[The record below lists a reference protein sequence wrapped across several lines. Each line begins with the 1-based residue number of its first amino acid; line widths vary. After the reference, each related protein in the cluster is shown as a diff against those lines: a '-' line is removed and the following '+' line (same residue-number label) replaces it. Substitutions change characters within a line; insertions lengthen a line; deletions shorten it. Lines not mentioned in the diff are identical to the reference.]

1 MKRRRRFYPMSL
13 AYSSDQGKYKAA
25 FDMQPVQRVIRKYTI
40 VQLRK
45 VYLTEAEAARL
56 SVTQVFEETTIIRI
70 TK

>member
-1 MKRRRRFYPMSL
+1 MKRKRFYPLAL

-25 FDMQPVQRVIRKYTI
+25 FDMQPVQRIVRKYTI
-40 VQLRK
+40 VQLHK

-56 SVTQVFEETTIIRI
+56 SVTQVFEEVTIIKI